1 MALDA
6 GDHIWYWTGS
16 GISDEQVSTDQN
28 IPRLTWFPGASPTD
42 PNDYQGHGVDIYNFV
57 VYDGEIRRGQPHL
70 RSGNGSFAWLNNN
83 PGNLTG
89 QPGGPDFGQF
99 AGKFN
104 WHNFLVFPDHDTGF
118 AAIGSF
124 LRQGPYPNLSILAA
138 FQKYAPAS
146 DGNRPD
152 QYAASV
158 ASAAGVTVDTPL
170 NQLNDDQMQQMQA
183 EIEQIEGTVAG
194 DSFDPGSSDLPAAVQ
209 QLIGDDN
216 GTDDDTGTETDDDN
230 GTDDDTD

>member
-1 MALDA
+1 MALDP

-28 IPRLTWFPGASPTD
+28 IPRLTWFPGASSD

-70 RSGNGSFAWLNNN
+70 RTGKGSFAWLNNN

-124 LRQGPYPNLSILAA
+124 LRQGPYPNLSILEA
-138 FQKYAPAS
+138 FRMYAPAS
-146 DGNRPD
+146 DGNQPD

-209 QLIGDDN
+209 QMIGDDN
-216 GTDDDTGTETDDDN
+216 GTDDDTGTETDADT
-230 GTDDDTD
+230 GTETDD